1 MIDIIISYYNSREF
15 ENFLEYVIDNIDCDY
30 KVIIYNKS
38 NDVNYNSNSNSNSN
52 SNYNIIKLSN
62 IGREGE
68 TYLNH
73 IIQNYDNLNEYTLF
87 IQDDT
92 DNHIINHVT
101 FLNKVKEI
109 INQNQKFKMF
119 ETSWRKGDSSIKRT
133 IIDGCFNLC
142 TLPSNDSMKVACELH
157 GIILPKIYTT
167 ETCAFFICH
176 KDIILKNPKEFYIK
190 LRSWLL
196 ENGGNGFTLEHIWE
210 LIFADN

>member
-1 MIDIIISYYNSREF
+1 MIDIIVSYYNSREF
-15 ENFLEYVIDNIDCDY
+15 ENFLKYVIDNINFNY
-30 KVIIYNKS
+30 KIIIYNKS
-38 NDVNYNSNSNSNSN
+38 NDVNYKCNDYS
-52 SNYNIIKLSN
+52 IIKLN
-62 IGREGE
+62 NVGREGE

-92 DNHIINHVT
+92 DNHIINKAS
-101 FLNKVKEI
+101 FLNQIKEF
-109 INQNQKFKMF
+109 INKDVKFKMF
-119 ETSWRKGDSSIKRT
+119 ETSWRTGDSSIKRT
-133 IIDGCFNLC
+133 IIDGCFDLC
-142 TLPSNDSMKVACELH
+142 TLPSNDSMKVACKLH

-176 KDIILKNPKEFYIK
+176 KNIIQKKPKEFYIK

-196 ENGGNGFTLEHIWE
+196 KNDGNGFTLEHIWE

>member
-1 MIDIIISYYNSREF
+1 MIDIIVSYYNSREF
-15 ENFLEYVIDNIDCDY
+15 ENFLKYVIDNINFNY
-30 KVIIYNKS
+30 KIIIYNKS
-38 NDVNYNSNSNSNSN
+38 NDVNYKCNDYS
-52 SNYNIIKLSN
+52 IIKLN
-62 IGREGE
+62 NVGREGE

-92 DNHIINHVT
+92 DNHIINKAS
-101 FLNKVKEI
+101 FLNQIKEF
-109 INQNQKFKMF
+109 INKDVKFKMF

-133 IIDGCFNLC
+133 IIDGCFDLC
-142 TLPSNDSMKVACELH
+142 TLPSNDSMKVACKLH

-176 KDIILKNPKEFYIK
+176 KNIIQKKPKEFYIK

-196 ENGGNGFTLEHIWE
+196 KNDGNGFTLEHIWE